1 MNYAL
6 VIGILSVII
15 SQTTKIITT
24 LIAEKKILPWMILSN
39 GGMPS
44 SHTAFVIS
52 VTISI
57 ALTVGMASPVFAVAA
72 MMAMI
77 VINDAMGVRYEAGK
91 HAFVLNQLI
100 ADLKE
105 LSLSDLP
112 NDKKLKEL
120 LGHKPIEVFGGI
132 VAGTIV
138 AIIGY
143 FLIYPHF

>member
-6 VIGILSVII
+6 VIGLISVVIA
-15 SQTTKIITT
+15 QTTKIITAG
-24 LIAEKKILPWMILSN
+24 IAEKKFLPWMILSN

-57 ALTVGMASPVFAVAA
+57 AITVGMSSPVFAVAA
-72 MMAMI
+72 MMALI
-77 VINDAMGVRYEAGK
+77 VINDAVGVRYEAGK

-100 ADLKE
+100 EDLKA
-105 LSLSDLP
+105 LSLSDMP

-132 VAGTIV
+132 VAGTVV
-138 AIIGY
+138 AIAGY
-143 FLIYPHF
+143 FLIFPYF